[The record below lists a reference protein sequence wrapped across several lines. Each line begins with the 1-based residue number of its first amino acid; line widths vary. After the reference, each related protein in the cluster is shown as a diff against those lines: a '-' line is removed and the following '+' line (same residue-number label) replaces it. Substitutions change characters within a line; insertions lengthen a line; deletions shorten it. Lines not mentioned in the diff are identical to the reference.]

1 MRRETAVDAK
11 EALQLYEDFIARNG
25 NSENVRKM
33 YRRRV
38 EVFLGARPD
47 ALEADGKALRD
58 ICDEYVSALPAN
70 SATEV
75 AAAAVRYFWTMVT
88 GRPYF
93 ERLALSYFERDD
105 LIEREASEF
114 EAWMR
119 SELSLDE
126 STIANRLRT
135 VRQMLYSTFEPGTF
149 DRRSVSAVTV
159 RRHIAERAGKVAPTT
174 VGRMVADI
182 RSYAN
187 FLVAHGVGPAR
198 QIALLPLKAPSRARN
213 VGPIMSDGDFRRIV
227 AETEGG
233 GERGLRDRAILL
245 LMGNLGLRASDVA
258 ALSVD
263 DVDWSRGL
271 LHVRESKSVSDRTV
285 PIDEETGSAL
295 EAYVVGARRPR
306 PGTRALFLPAG
317 RETDGT
323 AVTSAQVIR
332 AVKLLAEKAG
342 VSGYHGSHSIRRAVA
357 TGMVA
362 GGASVKVVADVL
374 GHESVRTTMRYL
386 RVDMASLSQACS
398 PWPEA
403 MVR

>member
-1 MRRETAVDAK
+1 VDAK
-11 EALQLYEDFIARNG
+11 EALQLYEDFIVRNG

-38 EVFLGARPD
+38 EVFLDARPEALD
-47 ALEADGKALRD
+47 AGLADLRS
-58 ICDEYVSALPAN
+58 ICDEYVSSLPVN

-93 ERLALSYFERDD
+93 ERLALSAFERDD

-119 SELSLDE
+119 SERGLDD

-149 DRRSVSAVTV
+149 DRRSVSVVTV
-159 RRHIAERAGKVAPTT
+159 RHHIAERAGKLAPTT

-182 RSYAN
+182 RSYAS
-187 FLVAHGVGPAR
+187 FLTARGVGPAR
-198 QIALLPLKAPSRARN
+198 QIALLPLKAPGRARN
-213 VGPIMSDGDFRRIV
+213 VGPIMSDEDFRRIV

-271 LHVRESKSVSDRTV
+271 LHIRESKSVSDRTV

-295 EAYVVGARRPR
+295 EAYVVGARGPR

-317 RETDGT
+317 REAGGT
-323 AVTSAQVIR
+323 AVTSAQVVR

-342 VSGYHGSHSIRRAVA
+342 VSGYHGAHSIRRAVA

-374 GHESVRTTMRYL
+374 GHESVQTTMRYL

-403 MVR
+403 VAQ

>member
-1 MRRETAVDAK
+1 MDAK
-11 EALQLYEDFIARNG
+11 EALQLYEDFIVRNG

-38 EVFLGARPD
+38 EVFLDARPEALD
-47 ALEADGKALRD
+47 AGLADLRS
-58 ICDEYVSALPAN
+58 ICDEYVSSLPVN

-93 ERLALSYFERDD
+93 ERLALSAFERDD

-119 SELSLDE
+119 SERGLGD

-149 DRRSVSAVTV
+149 DRRSVSVVTV
-159 RRHIAERAGKVAPTT
+159 RHHIAERAGKLAPTT

-182 RSYAN
+182 RSYAS
-187 FLVAHGVGPAR
+187 FLTARGVGPAR
-198 QIALLPLKAPSRARN
+198 QIALLPLKAPGRARN
-213 VGPIMSDGDFRRIV
+213 VGPIMSDEDFRRIV

-271 LHVRESKSVSDRTV
+271 LHIRESKSVSDRTV

-295 EAYVVGARRPR
+295 EAYVVGARGPR

-317 RETDGT
+317 REAGGA
-323 AVTSAQVIR
+323 AVTSAQVVR

-342 VSGYHGSHSIRRAVA
+342 VSGYHGAHSIRRAVA

-374 GHESVRTTMRYL
+374 GHESVQTTMRYL

-403 MVR
+403 VAQ

>member
-1 MRRETAVDAK
+1 MDAK

-47 ALEADGKALRD
+47 ALGADGQVLRD
-58 ICDEYVSALPAN
+58 ICEEYTASLPVN

-75 AAAAVRYFWTMVT
+75 AATAVRYFWTMVT

-93 ERLALSYFERDD
+93 ERLTLSSFERDD
-105 LIEREASEF
+105 LIEHEASEF

-119 SELSLDE
+119 SERSLDD

-149 DRRSVSAVTV
+149 DRRSVSVDTV

-174 VGRMVADI
+174 AGRMVTDI
-182 RSYAN
+182 RSYAS
-187 FLVAHGVGPAR
+187 FLVAQGVDTAR
-198 QIALLPLKAPSRARN
+198 QVALLPLKAPGRARN

-227 AETEGG
+227 AETEGD
-233 GERGLRDRAILL
+233 GERRLRDRAILL

-258 ALSVD
+258 MLSVD

-271 LHVRESKSVSDRTV
+271 LHIRESKSVSDRTV

-295 EAYVVGARRPR
+295 EAYVVGARGPR

-317 RETDGT
+317 READGT
-323 AVTSAQVIR
+323 AVTSAQVVR

-342 VSGYHGSHSIRRAVA
+342 VTGYHGAHSIRRAVA

-374 GHESVRTTMRYL
+374 GHESVQTTMRYL
-386 RVDMASLSQACS
+386 RVDMAALSKACS

-403 MVR
+403 VAR

>member
-1 MRRETAVDAK
+1 MDAK
-11 EALQLYEDFIARNG
+11 EALQLYEDFIFRNG

-38 EVFLGARPD
+38 EVFLNARPG
-47 ALEADGKALRD
+47 ALEADDQRLRA
-58 ICDEYVSALPAN
+58 ICEEYVAGLPVN

-75 AAAAVRYFWTMVT
+75 AATAVRYFWAMVT

-93 ERLALSYFERDD
+93 DHLTLSAFEKDD

-119 SELSLDE
+119 CELGLED

-149 DRRSVSAVTV
+149 DRRSVSVDTV

-174 VGRMVADI
+174 AGRIVADI
-182 RSYAN
+182 RSYAS
-187 FLVAHGVGPAR
+187 FLVAKGVDPAR

-213 VGPIMSDGDFRRIV
+213 VGPIMSDGDFERIL
-227 AETEGG
+227 AEAEGD
-233 GERGLRDRAILL
+233 GERKLRDRAILL

-258 ALSVD
+258 RLSVD

-285 PIDEETGSAL
+285 PIDGETGSAL
-295 EAYVVGARRPR
+295 EAYVVGARGPR

-317 RETDGT
+317 REAGDTS
-323 AVTSAQVIR
+323 VTSAQVVR

-342 VSGYHGSHSIRRAVA
+342 VSGYHGAHSIRRAVA

-386 RVDMASLSQACS
+386 RADMASLSQACS

-403 MVR
+403 VAQ

>member
-11 EALQLYEDFIARNG
+11 EALQLYEDFIVRNG

-38 EVFLGARPD
+38 EVFLGSRRD
-47 ALEADGKALRD
+47 ALEADGQALRD
-58 ICDEYVSALPAN
+58 ICEEYIAGLPVN

-75 AAAAVRYFWTMVT
+75 AATAVRYFWTMVT

-93 ERLALSYFERDD
+93 ERLTISSFERDA

-114 EAWMR
+114 EEWMR
-119 SELSLDE
+119 FERSLDD

-149 DRRSVSAVTV
+149 DRRSVDVDTV
-159 RRHIAERAGKVAPTT
+159 RRHIAERSGKVAPTT
-174 VGRMVADI
+174 VGRMVTDI

-187 FLVAHGVGPAR
+187 FLVARGVDPAR

-227 AETEGG
+227 AETEGDD
-233 GERGLRDRAILL
+233 ERKLRDRAILL

-258 ALSVD
+258 MLSVD

-271 LHVRESKSVSDRTV
+271 LHIRESKSVSDRTV

-295 EAYVVGARRPR
+295 EAYVVGARGPR
-306 PGTRALFLPAG
+306 PGTRSLFLPAG
-317 RETDGT
+317 RESDGA
-323 AVTSAQVIR
+323 AVTSAQVVR

-342 VSGYHGSHSIRRAVA
+342 VTGYHGAHSIRRAVA

-386 RVDMASLSQACS
+386 RVDMSSLAQACS
-398 PWPEA
+398 PWPEGVA
-403 MVR
+403 R

>member
-1 MRRETAVDAK
+1 MDAK
-11 EALQLYEDFIARNG
+11 EALQLYEDFIVRNG

-38 EVFLGARPD
+38 EVFLDARPEALD
-47 ALEADGKALRD
+47 AGLADLRS
-58 ICDEYVSALPAN
+58 ICDEYVSSLPVN

-93 ERLALSYFERDD
+93 ERLALSAFERDD

-119 SELSLDE
+119 SERGLDD

-149 DRRSVSAVTV
+149 DRRSVSVVTV
-159 RRHIAERAGKVAPTT
+159 RHHIAERAGKLAPTT

-182 RSYAN
+182 RSYAS
-187 FLVAHGVGPAR
+187 FLTARGVGPAR
-198 QIALLPLKAPSRARN
+198 QIALLPLKAPGRARN
-213 VGPIMSDGDFRRIV
+213 VGPIMSDEDFRRIV

-271 LHVRESKSVSDRTV
+271 LHIRESKSVSDRTV

-295 EAYVVGARRPR
+295 EAYVVGARGPR

-317 RETDGT
+317 REAGGT
-323 AVTSAQVIR
+323 AVTSAQVVR

-342 VSGYHGSHSIRRAVA
+342 VSGYHGAHSIRRAVA

-374 GHESVRTTMRYL
+374 GHESVQTTMRYL

-403 MVR
+403 VAQ

>member
-1 MRRETAVDAK
+1 MDAK
-11 EALQLYEDFIARNG
+11 EALQLYEDFIVRNG

-38 EVFLGARPD
+38 EVFLDARPEALD
-47 ALEADGKALRD
+47 AGLADLRS
-58 ICDEYVSALPAN
+58 ICDEYVSSLPVN

-93 ERLALSYFERDD
+93 ERLALSAFERDD

-119 SELSLDE
+119 SERGLDD

-149 DRRSVSAVTV
+149 DRRSVSVVTV
-159 RRHIAERAGKVAPTT
+159 RHHIAERAGKLAPTT

-182 RSYAN
+182 RSYAS
-187 FLVAHGVGPAR
+187 FLTARGVGPAR
-198 QIALLPLKAPSRARN
+198 QIALLPLKAPGRARN
-213 VGPIMSDGDFRRIV
+213 VGPIMSDEDFRRIV

-271 LHVRESKSVSDRTV
+271 LHIRESKSVSDRTV

-295 EAYVVGARRPR
+295 EAYVVGARGPR

-317 RETDGT
+317 REAGGA
-323 AVTSAQVIR
+323 AVTSAQVVR

-342 VSGYHGSHSIRRAVA
+342 VSGYHGAHSIRRAVA

-374 GHESVRTTMRYL
+374 GHESVQTTMRYL

-403 MVR
+403 VAQ

>member
-1 MRRETAVDAK
+1 MDAK
-11 EALQLYEDFIARNG
+11 EALKLYEDFIVRNG

-38 EVFLGARPD
+38 EVFLDARPEALD
-47 ALEADGKALRD
+47 AGLADLRS
-58 ICDEYVSALPAN
+58 ICDEYVSSLPVN

-93 ERLALSYFERDD
+93 ERLALSAFERDD

-119 SELSLDE
+119 SERGLDD

-149 DRRSVSAVTV
+149 DRRSVSVVTV
-159 RRHIAERAGKVAPTT
+159 RHHIAERAGKLAPTT

-182 RSYAN
+182 RSYAS
-187 FLVAHGVGPAR
+187 FLTARGVGPAR
-198 QIALLPLKAPSRARN
+198 QIALLPLKAPGRARN
-213 VGPIMSDGDFRRIV
+213 VGPIMSDEDFRRIV

-271 LHVRESKSVSDRTV
+271 LHIRESKSVSDRTV

-295 EAYVVGARRPR
+295 EAYVVGARGPR

-317 RETDGT
+317 REAGGA
-323 AVTSAQVIR
+323 AVTSAQVVR

-342 VSGYHGSHSIRRAVA
+342 VSGYHGAHSIRRAVA

-374 GHESVRTTMRYL
+374 GHESVQTTMRYL

-403 MVR
+403 VAQ